1 MDKKVIFLFMF
12 LFVGAIVLA
21 ANVDNV
27 IDLKEYMNV
36 KIIEPL
42 ESNGAVPVN
51 IQDQHSEIIDLILH
65 NQIDTIALN
74 QTNSIDDRFIY
85 INTSTTPDNTM
96 IICLKEESA
105 FYQAS
110 ILSVSSIGGDMYLIE
125 LDTPLD
131 YAFTSATYGELATTN
146 MAIDGSSTPVI
157 FKVSPKGSRD
167 NVSWDIT
174 RIIFVM
180 AGTGIG
186 AQNDAPDDGDFGVT
200 GVLTN
205 GVVLRSI
212 NGITK
217 NIFNVKR
224 NGEFRLRAYDVE
236 YTDASKAG
244 LYSVGVRRTFAGQSK
259 NGVTVR
265 LDAITNDTIEVI
277 IQDDLTDMFGMK
289 AVVQGHMV
297 TD

>member
-1 MDKKVIFLFMF
+1 MNKSLIFLLGLLLITSIF
-12 LFVGAIVLA
+12 IVVA
-21 ANVDNV
+21 QSNV
-27 IDLKEYMNV
+27 INFRGGIEN
-36 KIIEPL
+36 IIL
-42 ESNGAVPVN
+42 ESNGALPVN
-51 IQDQHSEIIDLILH
+51 IQDQHTEIIDLILH

-74 QTNSIDDRFIY
+74 QTNSIGDRSVY
-85 INTSTTPDNTM
+85 INTSTTPDATM
-96 IICLKEESA
+96 IVCFKEDTA

-110 ILSVSSIGGDMYLIE
+110 ILTVSSLGGDMYLIE

-131 YAFTSATYGELATTN
+131 YAYTDATYGELATTN
-146 MAIDGSSTPVI
+146 MAINGSSTPVT
-157 FKVSPKGSRD
+157 FKVSPKGLD
-167 NVSWDIT
+167 DGVAWDIT

-205 GVVLRSI
+205 GIVLRSV

-224 NGEFRLRAYDVE
+224 NGEFRLRAYDVT
-236 YTDASKAG
+236 YTEASKAG

-265 LDAITNDTIEVI
+265 LNADANDTIEVI
-277 IQDDLTDMFGMK
+277 IQDDLTEMFGMK
-289 AVVQGHMV
+289 AVVQGHVV